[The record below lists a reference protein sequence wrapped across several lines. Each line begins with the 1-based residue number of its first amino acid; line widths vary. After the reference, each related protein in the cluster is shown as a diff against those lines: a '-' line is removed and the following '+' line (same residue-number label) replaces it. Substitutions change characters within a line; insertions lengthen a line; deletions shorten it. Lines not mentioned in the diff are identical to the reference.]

1 MLFLPREQVPDL
13 EWVVIMDT
21 DELTAMTYESIIIA
35 NEITEFLKCDLGVL
49 SNDYKNEEAY
59 LNGMLRFV
67 RKIKDDPAG
76 YLDSWNLLEEL
87 DMAAFKKGI
96 EELEKHIKKTIE
108 TPIEQRGD
116 SFHF

>member
-1 MLFLPREQVPDL
+1 
-13 EWVVIMDT
+13 MDT
-21 DELTAMTYESIIIA
+21 DDLTAMAYESIIIA
-35 NEITEFLKCDLGVL
+35 NKITDFLKCDIGVR
-49 SNDYKNEEAY
+49 SKDYKNEDAY

-76 YLDSWNLLEEL
+76 YLDSWTLLEEL
-87 DMAAFKKGI
+87 DMAVFKKGI

-116 SFHF
+116 GFHF